1 MSNAFNAEVV
11 VVDDAFRY
19 SKSYRVSY
27 KGNVC
32 VTSFSV
38 DYNFER
44 IFFWKKNCEG
54 QGWVFFKK
62 DFEIESKKENIPK
75 RYPQGVIVRNHL
87 GSRFQ
92 EIIPCLGVLC
102 NHFGSDGFS

>member
-1 MSNAFNAEVV
+1 MSNAFNAEV

-19 SKSYRVSY
+19 SKSYRVRY
-27 KGNVC
+27 KGNMC

-54 QGWVFFKK
+54 QGWVFFLKK
-62 DFEIESKKENIPK
+62 DFEIESKKKNIP
-75 RYPQGVIVRNHL
+75 NMLHL
-87 GSRFQ
+87 LELLQCS
-92 EIIPCLGVLC
+92 EIFLSSEPKSNFAKVVLKVVV
-102 NHFGSDGFS
+102 

>member
-19 SKSYRVSY
+19 SKSYRVRY
-27 KGNVC
+27 KGNMC

-44 IFFWKKNCEG
+44 IFFVKKILKGLVE
-54 QGWVFFKK
+54 FFL
-62 DFEIESKKENIPK
+62 K
-75 RYPQGVIVRNHL
+75 RKRL
-87 GSRFQ
+87 
-92 EIIPCLGVLC
+92 
-102 NHFGSDGFS
+102 